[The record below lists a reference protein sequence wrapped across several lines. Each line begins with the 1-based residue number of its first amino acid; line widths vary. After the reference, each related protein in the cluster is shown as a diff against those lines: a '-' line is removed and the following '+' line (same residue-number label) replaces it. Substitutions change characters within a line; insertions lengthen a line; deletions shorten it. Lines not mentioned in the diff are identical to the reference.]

1 MVWKYPQNLCAM
13 RLVDF
18 TSSIVAGSAIGLGAT
33 AYLTVGG
40 TTGAVLFSIGL
51 LSVIVLQLNLFTG
64 QAWKVWGFKGLG
76 WLLLMLIG
84 NAIGVGL
91 STALSQPENMDAAV
105 TIIQSRIEHGTLA
118 CGLKAIPC
126 GFIMTA
132 AVRGAARQNLWP
144 LLIGVPTFILCGFPH
159 CIADMFYVCFCGLSQ
174 AIKFLLTIYP
184 AIVLGNYIGCNLY
197 RLAGKPELK
206 NGKSV

>member
-1 MVWKYPQNLCAM
+1 M

-40 TTGAVLFSIGL
+40 TTGAFLFSIGL

-76 WLLLMLIG
+76 WILLMLLG

-91 STALSQPENMDAAV
+91 PTALSTPESMDAASA
-105 TIIQSRIEHGTLA
+105 IIQSRIELGTLM

-126 GFIMTA
+126 GFIMTV
-132 AVRGAARQNLWP
+132 AVRGAALQNLWA

-159 CIADMFYVCFCGLSQ
+159 CIADMFYVWLCGPSQ
-174 AIKFLLTIYP
+174 AVMFLLTIYP
-184 AIVLGNYIGCNLY
+184 AIVVGNYLGCNLY
-197 RLAGKPELK
+197 RLAGKRELQ
-206 NGKSV
+206 NDKSV

>member
-1 MVWKYPQNLCAM
+1 M

-40 TTGAVLFSIGL
+40 TIGAVLFSIGL

-76 WLLLMLIG
+76 WLLLMLLG

-91 STALSQPENMDAAV
+91 PTVLSTPESMDAASA
-105 TIIQSRIEHGTLA
+105 IIQSRIELGALA
-118 CGLKAIPC
+118 CGMKAIPC

-132 AVRGAARQNLWP
+132 AVRAAARQNLWP
-144 LLIGVPTFILCGFPH
+144 LLLGVPTFILCGFPH
-159 CIADMFYVCFCGLSQ
+159 CIADMFYVWLCSPSLV
-174 AIKFLLTIYP
+174 ITFLLTIYP
-184 AIVLGNYIGCNLY
+184 AIVVGNYLGCNLY
-197 RLAGKPELK
+197 RLAGKHEPQ
-206 NGKSV
+206 NGKGI